1 MRISRRGPGKTRI
14 SLTLS
19 MVAALVGG
27 FAISEGSGAAGAPA
41 DARSRASH
49 ALQGAGPAA
58 LSGVGVKDLKSWE
71 SARLSNDRLR
81 RSGKLVVRRAAASGK
96 TAGGTSGTGSTGGT
110 SGTSGISGTGSTG
123 GTGGTS
129 ARPAVAPRS
138 TTAATT
144 AVPAVAPA
152 TAGTQGPAVVQPA
165 AAAGTSA
172 LVLYDNTGPYG
183 YLGELYAMAAA
194 NLAGHFGTVTAKP
207 VSAYTAGMVNQYTA
221 TVYMGS
227 TYYGGTVPDAVPAAF
242 YQDAL
247 ATTHPVT
254 WVGDNIWGMANAVG
268 VDAFKQHYGWDPTN
282 SFYESG
288 GTVGNITQVTYKG
301 QQLTRKIPAGYD
313 GGVLHPAL
321 LTGPGYPQ
329 VTQLAQA
336 TDTNSG
342 DTSPWAI
349 RSGNL
354 TYVGE
359 IPFTY
364 VSESD
369 RVIVFE
375 DLLFDGLAPATAER
389 HRAFV
394 RLEDI
399 SPKSDPNELR
409 QMADYLSGQKIPYG
423 INVIPVYTD
432 PKGVYNGGKAETVT
446 LAQSPQVVSALKYM
460 LAHGAVLMD
469 HGYTHQYSNVNNPY
483 SGVTGD
489 DFEFF
494 RAHVDASDNVIYDGP
509 PAEDSTLW
517 AQTRV
522 TSALAGFAAAGLP
535 KPTLWTTPHYA
546 ASATD
551 YRVVG
556 QNFSARL
563 ERTLY
568 FAGTLPGTTVNAG
581 RYIGQFFPYAVK
593 DVYGTT
599 VLPEN
604 LGNYEPEP
612 YNNHPARLPADLVA
626 SAKAN
631 LAVRDGV
638 ASFFYH
644 PYYGTAPLQQTVDG
658 IRALG
663 YTFVGPTDLNQ

>member
-1 MRISRRGPGKTRI
+1 MAALLGGF
-14 SLTLS
+14 TLS
-19 MVAALVGG
+19 
-27 FAISEGSGAAGAPA
+27 EGAGAAGTPA
-41 DARSRASH
+41 DRHRPPH
-49 ALQGAGPAA
+49 ALQGTGPAA
-58 LSGVGVKDLKSWE
+58 LSKAGTQDLKAWKA
-71 SARLSNDRLR
+71 ARLANDRLR
-81 RSGKLVVRRAAASGK
+81 RSGKLVVSRPTRTTPTVPSGTTPPK
-96 TAGGTSGTGSTGGT
+96 TA
-110 SGTSGISGTGSTG
+110 
-123 GTGGTS
+123 
-129 ARPAVAPRS
+129 
-138 TTAATT
+138 
-144 AVPAVAPA
+144 AVPAVAPLTSGVSGTSGPTVV
-152 TAGTQGPAVVQPA
+152 TAAAKLPA
-165 AAAGTSA
+165 AVPGGASA
-172 LVLYDNTGPYG
+172 LVLYDSAGPYG
-183 YLGELYAMAAA
+183 YLGELYAMAVA

-221 TVYMGS
+221 TLYVGS
-227 TYYGGTVPDAVPAAF
+227 TYYGGPVPDAVPAAF

-247 ATTHPVT
+247 ATTRPVT

-268 VDAFKQHYGWDPTN
+268 VSTFKQRYGWDPTA

-301 QQLTRKIPAGYD
+301 RQLTRKIPAGFD

-321 LTGPGYPQ
+321 ATGPGYPQ

-336 TDTNSG
+336 RDANSG
-342 DTSPWAI
+342 NASPWAI

-369 RVIVFE
+369 RVIAFE
-375 DLLFDGLAPATAER
+375 DLLFDGLAPGTAER

-399 SPKSDPNELR
+399 SPKSDPNDLR
-409 QMADYLSGQKIPYG
+409 KAADYLFSQKIPYG

-432 PKGVYNGGKAETVT
+432 PKGTYNSGRPETVT
-446 LAQSPQVVSALKYM
+446 LAQSPGVVSALKYM
-460 LAHGAVLMD
+460 LARGAVLMD

-494 RAHVDASDNVIYDGP
+494 RAHVDASDNVVYDGP
-509 PAEDSTLW
+509 TAQDSTAW

-522 TSALAGFAAAGLP
+522 TSALAAFAAAGLP
-535 KPTLWTTPHYA
+535 RPALWTTPHYA

-551 YRVVG
+551 YRVLG

-563 ERTLY
+563 ERSLY
-568 FAGTLPGTTVNAG
+568 FTGTLTGAPTNSG

-612 YNNHPARLPADLVA
+612 YNNHPARLPADLIA
-626 SAKAN
+626 SARAN

-644 PYYGTAPLQQTVDG
+644 PYFGTAPLQQTVEG